1 MKSESGTRS
10 ICATLGLIIGLL
22 GLLLAL
28 FQEDIV
34 KAISPPEPTVAQS
47 LYEVT
52 KAAVFGKPTPAAQ
65 ESMATRTWV
74 TRTVTA
80 LGGLGLIFGIVAF
93 ARRESGRIALSSF
106 VAGSLALFW
115 QLVMQ
120 YLVVSSVGIVLL
132 VIIYGYLAGFA

>member
-1 MKSESGTRS
+1 MSNESETRS
-10 ICATLGLIIGLL
+10 ICSILGLIFGLL

-34 KAISPPEPTVAQS
+34 NAISPPEPTVAQS

-65 ESMATRTWV
+65 ASMATRTWV
-74 TRTVTA
+74 KRAVIG

-93 ARRESGRIALSSF
+93 ARRESGRLALSSF

-120 YLVVSSVGIVLL
+120 YLAVSMVGIVLL